1 MLICSVAAL
10 KLLTHICKLL
20 IMSRSLLISRE
31 DQFNSLLSEIM
42 YNQRLDQMDVDDIIE
57 RMNERSKSCKPFTV
71 LEVKPFLQKLHR
83 DNRIFMVEEEGKNG
97 VVYAI

>member
-1 MLICSVAAL
+1 
-10 KLLTHICKLL
+10 
-20 IMSRSLLISRE
+20 
-31 DQFNSLLSEIM
+31 M